1 MSIDI
6 YRGLADIVRRASGSL
21 AFNIIEVGA
30 RPVDSDPEPF
40 YSVLDW
46 FPGSRIHAFEVEHD
60 LCEQLNRTARPGV
73 VYHPV
78 ALGRAEEERP
88 FYQTAHPMCASL
100 YRPNERLI
108 ERYHNMEVAM
118 LRSVGS
124 ISTVSLDYFAR
135 EHRVGPVDF
144 VKIDVQGAELEIFEG
159 GTSTLRDVVAVI
171 SEVEFIPCYEQ
182 QPLFGDVCA
191 FLARQGI
198 GFHKFLTLA
207 GRALRPTIVAN
218 NPNTATQHM
227 WADAMF
233 LRDTLQ
239 AERLGSDQ
247 LLKMAILAH
256 IYGSP
261 DVAVFCCMEYDR
273 RHGTGLGR
281 ELNTLLSSFSTAQTP
296 EARPDTRQTPIST
309 AGSYPK
315 VGRNDLC
322 PCGSGKKYK
331 KCHGAHA

>member
-1 MSIDI
+1 M
-6 YRGLADIVRRASGSL
+6 VRRASGSL

-30 RPVDSDPEPF
+30 RPVDGGPEPF

-46 FPGSRIHAFEVEHD
+46 FPGSRIHAFEVERD

-78 ALGRAEEERP
+78 ALGRAEEKRP

-124 ISTVSLDYFAR
+124 ISTVSLDYFVR
-135 EHRVGPVDF
+135 ENGIGPVDF
-144 VKIDVQGAELEIFEG
+144 IKIDVQGAELEIFEG

-171 SEVEFIPCYEQ
+171 SEVEFIPCYQQ

-191 FLARQGI
+191 FLTRQEI

-207 GRALRPTIVAN
+207 GRALRPTMVDN

-239 AERLGSDQ
+239 AERLSSDQ
-247 LLKMAILAH
+247 LLKMAVLALM
-256 IYGSP
+256 YGSP

-273 RHGTGLGR
+273 RHVTGLGR
-281 ELNTLLSSFSTAQTP
+281 ELNTLLSPPSTVQTP
-296 EARPDTRQTPIST
+296 KARPDATQAPIST
-309 AGSYPK
+309 AWSHPK
-315 VGRNDLC
+315 VGRNDQC